1 MHDSRDRLT
10 SNSLVESVLTASRVL
25 VGISARSL
33 AAAGDEVTLP
43 QYRALVVLQTRGPHA
58 LQQLADELQVVP
70 STATRMC
77 DRLVRKGLIRR
88 AIAPQDRREVELNI
102 TREGSAIVEA
112 VTRRRRS
119 EIKRIVSKMSDRR
132 RADLIAALDEF
143 AVAAGEPA
151 DDAWFL
157 GWT

>member
-1 MHDSRDRLT
+1 MHDFRGRTAND
-10 SNSLVESVLTASRVL
+10 SLVESVLTASRVL

-33 AAAGDEVTLP
+33 AAASNEVTLP
-43 QYRALVVLQTRGPHA
+43 QYRTLVVLQARGPQA
-58 LQQLADELQVVP
+58 LQQLADELQVVA

-88 AIAPQDRREVELNI
+88 AIGPEDRRAVELSI
-102 TREGSAIVEA
+102 TPEGTAIVDA